1 MRASTLRATH
11 LLEYLAS
18 CVPRLCVLQ
27 IITWSSSPFGG
38 RGRTF
43 RLIGLP
49 LLSTCARMFNSTSL
63 AVSHCLRTSTFASCR
78 WTRLGS
84 IFCAWDQTSS
94 VESACDVGDWG
105 PRLRH
110 SPVRPHESQE
120 LDARSTDA
128 QPWAGE
134 SAQGGGMAGT
144 GLRCFFIEFSFY
156 AKYNP

>member
-1 MRASTLRATH
+1 M
-11 LLEYLAS
+11 
-18 CVPRLCVLQ
+18 
-27 IITWSSSPFGG
+27 
-38 RGRTF
+38 
-43 RLIGLP
+43 IGLP

-63 AVSHCLRTSTFASCR
+63 AVSHCLRTSTFASCT

-94 VESACDVGDWG
+94 VESAGDVGDWG

-134 SAQGGGMAGT
+134 SAQGMEGLRTAGT
-144 GLRCFFIEFSFY
+144 GLRCFLFNLVFTRNTMLDLFDSFGPMDRTGRNPRWIEPRD
-156 AKYNP
+156 ACNIETRLKRDGDA